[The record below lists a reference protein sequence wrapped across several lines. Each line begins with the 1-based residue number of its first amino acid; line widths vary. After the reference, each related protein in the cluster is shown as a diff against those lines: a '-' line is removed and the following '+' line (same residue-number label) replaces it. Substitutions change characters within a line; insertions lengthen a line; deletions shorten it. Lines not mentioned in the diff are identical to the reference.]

1 MPSSNQR
8 KITRRKFVVYFTFT
22 ALGFAIAYSN
32 SNTKKNNNNKETIV
46 IQSSLKEEIS
56 SFNKKRRVQ
65 LEKNLRNEIIKDHK
79 DEKTIWIGTKFYTYA
94 ELSRFNT
101 EL

>member
-32 SNTKKNNNNKETIV
+32 SNTKKK
-46 IQSSLKEEIS
+46 
-56 SFNKKRRVQ
+56 
-65 LEKNLRNEIIKDHK
+65 
-79 DEKTIWIGTKFYTYA
+79 
-94 ELSRFNT
+94 
-101 EL
+101 